1 MRERVRTHTKD
12 PAELVSRPHGYQY
25 DTFYFVRKEYRVLAE
40 ELEAALEAARRAGDV
55 LREGFGLRHRVRY
68 KGEVDIVTETDER
81 SEGVIR
87 EALLGAFPSYGMLA
101 EEGGETVGEDDA
113 RWIVD
118 PLDGTT
124 NYAHGLPTFAVS
136 IALEKADEVVL
147 GVVHD
152 PMRGET
158 FVAERGRGARLN
170 DESVGVSET
179 EELVRALVVT
189 GFPYDREEVPA
200 ALDLFGRLSM
210 RTQSMRRLGSAA
222 LDLCYVGAGRLDAY
236 YERGGYAW
244 DFAAGSLILEEAG
257 GKLTDYEGR
266 PFEIEGKEVV
276 ASNGPLHPRLIEFTR
291 EYAG

>member
-1 MRERVRTHTKD
+1 MREWVRTHTKD
-12 PAELVSRPHGYQY
+12 LAELVSRPHGYQY
-25 DTFYFVRKEYRVLAE
+25 DTFYFARKEYRVLAE

-55 LREGFGLRHRVRY
+55 LREGFGSRHRVRY

-87 EALLGAFPSYGMLA
+87 EALLGAYPSYGMLA

-136 IALEKADEVVL
+136 IALEKAGEVVL

-189 GFPYDREEVPA
+189 GFPYDREEVPD

>member
-1 MRERVRTHTKD
+1 MT
-12 PAELVSRPHGYQY
+12 
-25 DTFYFVRKEYRVLAE
+25 E
-40 ELEAALEAARRAGDV
+40 ELEAALAAARRAGDV
-55 LREGFGLRHRVRY
+55 LREGFGARHQVRF

-81 SEGVIR
+81 AEEVIR
-87 EALLGAFPSYGMLA
+87 EALLWAYPSYGMLA
-101 EEGGETVGEDDA
+101 EEGGEKAGEDDA

-124 NYAHGLPTFAVS
+124 NYAHGLPLFAVS
-136 IALEKADEVVL
+136 IALEKAGEVVA

-152 PMRGET
+152 PMRQET

-170 DESVGVSET
+170 DEILGVSET
-179 EELVRALVVT
+179 DELVRALIVT

-222 LDLCYVGAGRLDAY
+222 LDLCYVAAGRLDAY

-244 DFAAGSLILEEAG
+244 DVAAGSLILEEAG
-257 GKLTDYEGR
+257 GKITDYKGR
-266 PFEIEGKEVV
+266 PFETEGKEVL
-276 ASNGPLHPRLIEFTR
+276 ASNGTLHPVLVEFTG
-291 EYAG
+291 EYTG